1 MELEEGDGIHLI
13 IEMKRKL
20 KKHPEIIVTTNY
32 GSEHFLHS
40 INKLDIDLV
49 YKKNNELFS
58 PKKIIEIIKLTA
70 PTTADGESEYHN
82 GRKVIYTEQ
91 EETEIQYVLAWG
103 ELIKSGFEPERK
115 GTKYLARA
123 IGILLA
129 VPNGTSIQITND
141 VYPQVAQVY
150 QTSVSGVEKSIR
162 NVIER
167 VWSKPD
173 KETSYLKNP
182 EWRGSIQNK
191 PSNTEY
197 IQCVVRRLRN
207 VLH

>member
-1 MELEEGDGIHLI
+1 MVW
-13 IEMKRKL
+13 K
-20 KKHPEIIVTTNY
+20 
-32 GSEHFLHS
+32 
-40 INKLDIDLV
+40 
-49 YKKNNELFS
+49 
-58 PKKIIEIIKLTA
+58 
-70 PTTADGESEYHN
+70 
-82 GRKVIYTEQ
+82 
-91 EETEIQYVLAWG
+91 
-103 ELIKSGFEPERK
+103 
-115 GTKYLARA
+115 
-123 IGILLA
+123 
-129 VPNGTSIQITND
+129 
-141 VYPQVAQVY
+141 
-150 QTSVSGVEKSIR
+150 KSIR

>member
-1 MELEEGDGIHLI
+1 M
-13 IEMKRKL
+13 
-20 KKHPEIIVTTNY
+20 
-32 GSEHFLHS
+32 
-40 INKLDIDLV
+40 
-49 YKKNNELFS
+49 
-58 PKKIIEIIKLTA
+58 
-70 PTTADGESEYHN
+70 
-82 GRKVIYTEQ
+82 
-91 EETEIQYVLAWG
+91 
-103 ELIKSGFEPERK
+103 
-115 GTKYLARA
+115 
-123 IGILLA
+123 A

-182 EWRGSIQNK
+182 EWRGLIQNK

-197 IQCVVRRLRN
+197 IQSVVRRLRN